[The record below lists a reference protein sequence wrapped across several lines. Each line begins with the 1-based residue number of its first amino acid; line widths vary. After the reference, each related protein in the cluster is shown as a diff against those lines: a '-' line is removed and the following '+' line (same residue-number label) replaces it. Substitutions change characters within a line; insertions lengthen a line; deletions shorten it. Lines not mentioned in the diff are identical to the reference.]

1 MSYHDCSSQEVGVK
15 FKTCFSV
22 LVSSTRRELRV
33 LGRRDFSHRK
43 IAMVDPFDLESMLIT
58 FLL

>member
-15 FKTCFSV
+15 FKAWFSV
-22 LVSSTRRELRV
+22 LVSSTCRELRV
-33 LGRRDFSHRK
+33 LGRRDFSHRE
-43 IAMVDPFDLESMLIT
+43 IAMVDPFDLEIMLIT